1 MRALVIALVSV
12 SCGKATDPSTSAPSN
27 RGTNAPIVKLDAGS
41 DRFEGTLSG
50 HHFTI
55 TIARGKL
62 TSSDRTAYTWSVDH
76 GRLVVSDSGPIAE
89 ETRYLVERSP
99 RTIVRGSDG
108 LWVVTEVVTTSGG
121 RVFTCLHQEPIALV
135 GTLEAKQ
142 AAARGVAACSS
153 LRVDPKT

>member
-1 MRALVIALVSV
+1 M
-12 SCGKATDPSTSAPSN
+12 
-27 RGTNAPIVKLDAGS
+27 
-41 DRFEGTLSG
+41 SG

-62 TSSDRTAYTWSVDH
+62 TSSDRTAYTWSVDR

-121 RVFTCLHQEPIALV
+121 RVFTCLHQEPISMV
-135 GTLEAKQ
+135 GTMEAKQ
-142 AAARGVAACSS
+142 AAARGAAACSS
-153 LRVDPKT
+153 LRVDPRA